1 MVGAVRLSKD
11 KEQEILRLWF
21 QNRTW
26 TVHRVAVAVGVTD
39 RAVQR
44 VLRDTGS
51 DVSGRRAC
59 VGRMRQQRDDDIRRE
74 VREAVASRGRVNLA
88 EVGRKYDVSR
98 EWVRRLTERR

>member
-1 MVGAVRLSKD
+1 MVDAVRLSKD

-44 VLRDTGS
+44 VLRDTG
-51 DVSGRRAC
+51 
-59 VGRMRQQRDDDIRRE
+59 
-74 VREAVASRGRVNLA
+74 
-88 EVGRKYDVSR
+88 
-98 EWVRRLTERR
+98 